1 MYKVILRDFLKRLE
15 KSNKGY
21 LLPTILALG
30 IAISTLGFYTLKVI
44 TDNNSTL
51 ANQTY
56 DQLAD
61 EAAQAGIQ
69 AAIACAKTSSNQ
81 WTSPPS
87 TSITLVPNSNC
98 TGSAST
104 PLWPDCT
111 GSKSACVY
119 YDATK
124 KIRTRYS
131 VDVPRLTNGTTTITS
146 EGTVTIN
153 GTTVAT
159 KYARSML
166 RGLTTA
172 DAVSATITAGISG
185 PKDLIVSPDG
195 SKLFVS
201 NYNSGTISV
210 INTATNTPGTPI
222 SISGSKPAAL
232 KLSPDGSKLFAASFT
247 SASKVFVINPATG
260 LLSTTIT
267 MPTDTF
273 PNAFAIASGTTKF
286 FTANDGKT
294 NDVSRIDTSDNSV
307 FKIATCYQMMDIVIK
322 PNGSEAYASCLTSD
336 KVYTIDTSNNYRF
349 LGIPIAPPSIS
360 VGDSPQGMAIKPDGS
375 RVYVANNGSN
385 SVSVINTSTDTI
397 EKTIAVGGAPV
408 KILMSPDG
416 SRAYVANY
424 SGSSVSVINTSINNS
439 ANMIATTIPVGSNPI
454 DIAISPDGSKLYVA
468 NSTGNSVSIINTST
482 NGVIT
487 LSVGTYPTALAVS
500 PDGTKVYVAN
510 YNSNSISVITAG
522 ASGTVADI
530 NY

>member
-1 MYKVILRDFLKRLE
+1 MHRVILRDFLKRLE

-30 IAISTLGFYTLKVI
+30 IAVSTLGFYTLKVI

-51 ANQTY
+51 VNQTY

-69 AAIACAKTSSNQ
+69 AAIACAKTSTTL
-81 WTSPPS
+81 WTSQ
-87 TSITLVPNSNC
+87 LVPNSANC
-98 TGSAST
+98 TGALASPNTSAF
-104 PLWPDCT
+104 PICT
-111 GSKSACVY
+111 DAKSACVY

-124 KIRTRYS
+124 KIATTYTVTPAS
-131 VDVPRLTNGTTTITS
+131 PTLTNGTTAITS
-146 EGTVTIN
+146 TGKVAIN

-172 DAVSATITAGISG
+172 DTVTATIAVGTN

-210 INTATNTPGTPI
+210 INTATNTAGTPI

-247 SASKVFVINPATG
+247 SASKVFVINPTTG
-260 LLSTTIT
+260 TLSTTIT
-267 MPTDTF
+267 MPADTY
-273 PNAFAIASGTTKF
+273 PNAFAMASGTTKF
-286 FTANDGKT
+286 FTANNGNT

-307 FKIATCYQMMDIVIK
+307 FKIATCYQMIDIVIK
-322 PNGSEAYASCLTSD
+322 PNGSEAYASCLTGD
-336 KVYTIDTSNNYRF
+336 KVYAIDTSNNYRF

-385 SVSVINTSTDTI
+385 SVSVINTSTDAIVT
-397 EKTIAVGGAPV
+397 TIAVGSAPV
-408 KILMSPDG
+408 KMVVSPDG
-416 SRAYVANY
+416 SRLYVVNY
-424 SGSSVSVINTSINNS
+424 SGGSVSVINTSTNT
-439 ANMIATTIPVGSNPI
+439 IATTIPVGSNPT
-454 DIAISPDGSKLYVA
+454 DIAISPDGSKVYTA
-468 NSTGNSVSIINTST
+468 NSSSNSVSIINTTT
-482 NGVIT
+482 NAVTT
-487 LSVGTYPTALAVS
+487 LAVGAWPTALAIS
-500 PDGTKVYVAN
+500 PDGSKAYVAN
-510 YNSNSISVITAG
+510 YNASNISVITAG
-522 ASGTVADI
+522 ASGSVTDI